1 MIGKVM
7 SRQISLSSLALL
19 CTTVLASCKGSFGN
33 GDPAPQPEEKLLVAW
48 TTTDNTGRL
57 GEMSVESPWQFDGP
71 PLSIGGFATL
81 RCANGDLFVLSQ
93 ADGTVSLVDLST
105 QTVQPIASLGAG
117 EPMDIVVTDAGVAYV
132 TNRSATHLQRL
143 DLDSGTTTNV
153 VDLSVFADDDGI
165 PDLGMMAV
173 HGGRV
178 FVQIRR
184 ANADAD
190 FGFAVPPYLAVVDLA
205 SEQLVDTEPGIPGIQ
220 AIELLG
226 TAPKHKM
233 QVISGTAELFVSA
246 SGAIHDQ
253 GGIEVIDLRT
263 LRSKGLVISEA
274 TDAVGADVGPFI
286 MVTATEGFLVTSTDL
301 DGSSHLQ
308 RFTVDGG
315 IDPPPDLAQSIGY
328 HAPSLAVD
336 SRRETLFFPSGQ
348 FEKMGVLVLGV
359 SSGDLLKP
367 TPTNT
372 NGPPSDILPECSGA

>member
-1 MIGKVM
+1 MYKVT
-7 SRQISLSSLALL
+7 SRQISIPTLALL
-19 CTTVLASCKGSFGN
+19 GACTLASCNGSFGD
-33 GDPAPQPEEKLLVAW
+33 GDPAPQPDEKLLVAW
-48 TTTDNTGRL
+48 TAADNAGWL
-57 GEMSVESPWQFDGP
+57 GAMSVESPWQFDGA
-71 PLSIGGFATL
+71 PLPIGGFATL
-81 RCANGDLFVLSQ
+81 RCANSELFVLSQ
-93 ADGTVSLVDLST
+93 ADGTVSVIDRST
-105 QTVQPIASLGAG
+105 QTVQLVASLGAG
-117 EPMDIVVTDAGVAYV
+117 EPMDIVVTDAGIAYI

-143 DLDSGTTTNV
+143 DLETGTTTDV
-153 VDLSVFADDDGI
+153 VDLSAFADDDGI

-178 FVQIRR
+178 IAQIRR
-184 ANADAD
+184 ANTDAD
-190 FGFAVPPYLAVVDLA
+190 FGFASPPYLAVIDLA

-233 QVISGTAELFVSA
+233 QVISSTAELFVSA

-253 GGIEVIDLRT
+253 GGIEVIDLGS

-274 TDAVGADVGPFI
+274 IDAVGADVGPFI

-315 IDPPPDLAQSIGY
+315 VDPPPDLAQSIGY
-328 HAPSLAVD
+328 HAPSLAMD

-372 NGPPSDILPECSGA
+372 DGPPSDVLHECSRA